1 MRLRACFCRCSHIV
15 SFPGYGCSS
24 GRYSHLEEDEA
35 EWKLS
40 RKPVACGQYSHLE
53 ELVGHLE
60 AGLDSSYCWIE
71 CLPLE
76 LLRKVF
82 LHLSTDDLKV
92 RF

>member
-1 MRLRACFCRCSHIV
+1 MVTSKTRYKIRMTRPL
-15 SFPGYGCSS
+15 GCLS

-35 EWKLS
+35 EWKLN
-40 RKPVACGQYSHLE
+40 RRPVACGQYSHLE